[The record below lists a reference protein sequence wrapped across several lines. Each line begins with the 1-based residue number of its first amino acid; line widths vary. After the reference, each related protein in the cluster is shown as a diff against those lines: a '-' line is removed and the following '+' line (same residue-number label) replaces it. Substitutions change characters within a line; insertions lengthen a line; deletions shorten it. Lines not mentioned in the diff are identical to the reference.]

1 VRLRSAGALAG
12 ELVPA
17 VGPQVAAGVQLAE
30 QLPGR
35 VALDRDPQRGRA
47 GRAGQPE
54 RRDLGHLDPSWSSRP
69 RRMASPRA
77 PPTSRW
83 ALRPRRYRMGKVSL
97 GANSRNSTSGM
108 VTPMAARPA
117 RRSGP
122 RRLGRG
128 VPARPGPPPRSP
140 PACRAAAS
148 GPPVPGCTGPPPGW
162 RPGRPPGPRAGPSC
176 PSRPGWPPEWPG
188 PLGGR
193 AHRAIDDHD
202 EELGRD
208 ESEDQLPEAPQRQQG
223 QHQPQPQGVEDP
235 PRREEG
241 QPLPGPHQPGGV
253 QFGQPPD
260 HRIVQDRDRD
270 GGPRS
275 PPAKTTT
282 DSATS
287 TPEATSQ
294 PTPVVCR

>member
-1 VRLRSAGALAG
+1 MRLRSAGALAG

-35 VALDRDPQRGRA
+35 VALDRDPQRDRA

-108 VTPMAARPA
+108 VTPMAAPTSTSVGASAPRATRP
-117 RRSGP
+117 S
-122 RRLGRG
+122 
-128 VPARPGPPPRSP
+128 PASLLT
-140 PACRAAAS
+140 AAS
-148 GPPVPGCTGPPPGW
+148 
-162 RPGRPPGPRAGPSC
+162 
-176 PSRPGWPPEWPG
+176 SRTVT
-188 PLGGR
+188 
-193 AHRAIDDHD
+193 A
-202 EELGRD
+202 
-208 ESEDQLPEAPQRQQG
+208 
-223 QHQPQPQGVEDP
+223 
-235 PRREEG
+235 
-241 QPLPGPHQPGGV
+241 
-253 QFGQPPD
+253 
-260 HRIVQDRDRD
+260 
-270 GGPRS
+270 GPRS
-275 PPAKTTT
+275 PPAKTTI

-287 TPEATSQ
+287 TIEATSQ
-294 PTPVVCR
+294 PTPLVCR